1 MFDVRYPYGIITRG
15 SMEMATIRLR
25 RHCANLV
32 CGRKC
37 RFRIQL
43 CEVDDA
49 FVQKYEREISKQDRI
64 STRWSGLTEFTNAI
78 EALFATQKVMYQF
91 RIEMSVVR
99 AGGGNVADVYDMGDN
114 HVMDVDDDH
123 DVMDI
128 DMDPHE
134 SVDIQSLHLD
144 DNASVEDAT
153 AWQAANAMTGLV
165 EEGLVEDSTTGRA
178 EDATANATAA
188 NATAANATAA
198 NATRLVEDAVQD
210 GDVNACKWPCLVLLF
225 VISLCL

>member
-64 STRWSGLTEFTNAI
+64 STRWSGLTKFTNAI

-123 DVMDI
+123 
-128 DMDPHE
+128 E
-134 SVDIQSLHLD
+134 
-144 DNASVEDAT
+144 
-153 AWQAANAMTGLV
+153 
-165 EEGLVEDSTTGRA
+165 EDSTTGRA

>member
-49 FVQKYEREISKQDRI
+49 FVQKYERGISKQDRI

-144 DNASVEDAT
+144 DNASV
-153 AWQAANAMTGLV
+153 AMTGLV

-178 EDATANATAA
+178 EDATA